1 MALCNEIVALEF
13 PRNSSDTMEDDS
25 RDLVLMN
32 FRTISSYGL
41 YKVLFR
47 DYEFVDMLT
56 NVKGDRFIDEF

>member
-1 MALCNEIVALEF
+1 MALCYEIVALEF

-47 DYEFVDMLT
+47 GYEFVDMLT